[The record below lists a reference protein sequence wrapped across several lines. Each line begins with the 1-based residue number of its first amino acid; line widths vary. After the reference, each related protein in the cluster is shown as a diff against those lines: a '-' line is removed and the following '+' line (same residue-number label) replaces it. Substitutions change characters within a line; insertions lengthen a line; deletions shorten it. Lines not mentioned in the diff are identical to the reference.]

1 MKNQVKNFRQYIKE
15 SDDFGMGTRYP
26 MGGDYEQ
33 ISLDTLEEWLDDD
46 GRTASIIAAVLG
58 GDRFYQTSE
67 GMAELDA
74 MGRKQSLTIEDIGVE
89 LDFFKADIDGSTR
102 KVVEIKAMGPGS
114 TMSPV
119 YVFSK

>member
-1 MKNQVKNFRQYIKE
+1 MKNQVKKFSQYIKE
-15 SDDFGMGTRYP
+15 SDDFRMGTRYP
-26 MGGDYEQ
+26 MGGDY
-33 ISLDTLEEWLDDD
+33 LDTLEEWLDDD

-67 GMAELDA
+67 GAAQLDA